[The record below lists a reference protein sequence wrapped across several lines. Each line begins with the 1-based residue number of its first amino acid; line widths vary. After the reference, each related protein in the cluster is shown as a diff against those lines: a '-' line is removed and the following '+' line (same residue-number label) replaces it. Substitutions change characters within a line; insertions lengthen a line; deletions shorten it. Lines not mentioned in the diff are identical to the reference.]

1 MSTSDLNYLLLVD
14 SYHHY
19 SFAEMA
25 ERVVLIAIDG
35 SDQSEKAF
43 EFYADHLH
51 LSGNHLL
58 LVHAAEPPLV
68 SSSQAV
74 MLSQP
79 VWDQLL
85 EGEKKKVKALEE
97 SYADKMR
104 ARNLTGKI
112 KAIFSGK
119 PGEVIV
125 DVALEEKV
133 IMIVMGT
140 RGQGTLRRTILG
152 SVSDYV
158 VHHAHCPVVV
168 CRH

>member
-1 MSTSDLNYLLLVD
+1 MSEKSD
-14 SYHHY
+14 
-19 SFAEMA
+19 
-25 ERVVLIAIDG
+25 RVILIAIDG
-35 SDQSEKAF
+35 SEQADLAF
-43 EFYADHLH
+43 QFYVNHLH
-51 LSGNHLL
+51 QTGNVLL
-58 LVHAAEPPLV
+58 LVHAAEPPLIN
-68 SSSQAV
+68 SSQAV

-104 ARNLTGKI
+104 THNLTGKI

-125 DVALEEKV
+125 DMALEEKAG
-133 IMIVMGT
+133 MIVMGT
-140 RGQGTLRRTILG
+140 RGLGTIRRTIMG

>member
-1 MSTSDLNYLLLVD
+1 MS
-14 SYHHY
+14 
-19 SFAEMA
+19 

-51 LSGNHLL
+51 QSGNQLL

-85 EGEKKKVKALEE
+85 DSEKKKVKQLEE
-97 SYADKMR
+97 SYAEKMR

-125 DVALEEKV
+125 DVALEEKCSMV
-133 IMIVMGT
+133 VMGT
-140 RGQGTLRRTILG
+140 RGLGTLRRTILG

-168 CRH
+168 CRQ